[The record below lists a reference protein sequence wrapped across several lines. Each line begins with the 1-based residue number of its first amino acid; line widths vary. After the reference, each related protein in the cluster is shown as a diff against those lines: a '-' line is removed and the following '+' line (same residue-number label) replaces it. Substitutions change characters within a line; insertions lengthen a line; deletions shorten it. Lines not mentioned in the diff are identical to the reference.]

1 MSRDGWQT
9 NESSSL
15 CPNLDIWI
23 DMDLRELEIER
34 VLIVYSTGIE
44 ELMERMDSNGFKDIL

>member
-1 MSRDGWQT
+1 
-9 NESSSL
+9 
-15 CPNLDIWI
+15 
-23 DMDLRELEIER
+23 MDLRELEIER